1 MKSFVLFVCFA
12 FRFLLKQTNLLA
24 NSTFMTLL
32 RGFTGSCNLLIFFFE
47 GDMMEEDNEV
57 ILNMYK
63 RTLFKVRRAAQEEKL
78 FSDN

>member
-1 MKSFVLFVCFA
+1 
-12 FRFLLKQTNLLA
+12 
-24 NSTFMTLL
+24 
-32 RGFTGSCNLLIFFFE
+32 
-47 GDMMEEDNEV
+47 MEEDNEV